1 MGRLIDTGVLEK
13 FIKTYSCSVGTDG
26 VLLTVGEES

>member
-1 MGRLIDTGVLEK
+1 MGRLIDTDVLEE